1 MSNRMKENRSAQKV
15 RGPVWLRFS
24 LLVAFGDRMLRVAIS
39 GIMGIA
45 VYKYLPSHDIALLGY
60 YSVAIS
66 LLGAFS
72 ALGLSETVRVA
83 LVERSS
89 TAQVLAGAIF
99 LRLVAGVVGAS
110 GLMVV
115 ALLQVEM
122 PLPSWQIPML
132 FAMACAQSLTILEIW
147 FQVHAKMPVL
157 IASQWAILALGII
170 GRIVLVKMG
179 GAGVT
184 FLGLMLAELIIGP
197 IITAGVLYRSSR
209 PALGWSDN
217 LLLQST
223 KLLKR
228 SWPLWISSLSVM
240 IYMRASQMVL
250 AGSISTDELANYVVA
265 QRCADIAYIVPSVLY
280 TIYSSSLASHIIGEV
295 SEQSRD
301 AFMRKAKKFILAC
314 VAIAT
319 ITGISAPWGIELV
332 FGARFPQS
340 WVLLVILSFG
350 VVFVGIG
357 MLRELYF
364 VATNNQVLSLIC
376 AVGGALTSVV
386 GTAVIAPKFGSIG
399 AAWCNVAALA
409 VTAVIIPA
417 FSKHGRRAIAT
428 VLVGPFAR
436 GLCAT

>member
-1 MSNRMKENRSAQKV
+1 
-15 RGPVWLRFS
+15 
-24 LLVAFGDRMLRVAIS
+24 
-39 GIMGIA
+39 
-45 VYKYLPSHDIALLGY
+45 
-60 YSVAIS
+60 
-66 LLGAFS
+66 
-72 ALGLSETVRVA
+72 
-83 LVERSS
+83 
-89 TAQVLAGAIF
+89 
-99 LRLVAGVVGAS
+99 
-110 GLMVV
+110 
-115 ALLQVEM
+115 
-122 PLPSWQIPML
+122 
-132 FAMACAQSLTILEIW
+132 
-147 FQVHAKMPVL
+147 
-157 IASQWAILALGII
+157 
-170 GRIVLVKMG
+170 
-179 GAGVT
+179 
-184 FLGLMLAELIIGP
+184 
-197 IITAGVLYRSSR
+197 
-209 PALGWSDN
+209 
-217 LLLQST
+217 
-223 KLLKR
+223 
-228 SWPLWISSLSVM
+228 
-240 IYMRASQMVL
+240 MVL